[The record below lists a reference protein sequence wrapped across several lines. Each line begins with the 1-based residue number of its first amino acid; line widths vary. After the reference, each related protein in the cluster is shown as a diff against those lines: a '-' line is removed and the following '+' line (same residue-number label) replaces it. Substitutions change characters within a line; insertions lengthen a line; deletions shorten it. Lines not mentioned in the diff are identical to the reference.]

1 MRTLVALLL
10 LWFAMALAGADETPG
25 DGGYVYDQASGG
37 ALSGVLV
44 TYPGGTTHSDAFGH
58 FSVPADLAQ
67 FSLRALGYQRLSQS
81 AAPAGARIGLAPFR
95 AKALY
100 LSVYG
105 IGSKVLRE
113 QALHLIATTEL
124 NALVIDV
131 KGDRGLVPYP
141 SSVALAT
148 QVGAQKVITVRDMP
162 ALIQSLQAQGVY
174 LIARIVVFKD
184 ALLVGLKPQLAV
196 RDAQG
201 RVWRDRE
208 GLMWGDPFS
217 REVWQY
223 NIDLAIEAAK
233 LGFDEIQFDYVRF
246 PDAKGLHFAQAN
258 TETARVNAITAFL
271 AEARQ
276 RLAPYNVFI
285 SADIFGYVS
294 WNANDTAIGQ
304 QLERLAPVV
313 DILSPMLYPSGFQF
327 GIPGYRNA
335 VAAPYAI
342 VERSLQRAKDRTALD
357 GLHFRPWLPAF
368 RDYGFDRRTFG
379 ASQIRAQIDAA
390 EQVGSNGWMLWN
402 PRNQYSAAG
411 LNSEAR

>member
-1 MRTLVALLL
+1 M
-10 LWFAMALAGADETPG
+10 
-25 DGGYVYDQASGG
+25 Q
-37 ALSGVLV
+37 
-44 TYPGGTTHSDAFGH
+44 
-58 FSVPADLAQ
+58 
-67 FSLRALGYQRLSQS
+67 
-81 AAPAGARIGLAPFR
+81 
-95 AKALY
+95 
-100 LSVYG
+100 
-105 IGSKVLRE
+105 
-113 QALHLIATTEL
+113 LIASTEL

-148 QVGAQKVITVRDMP
+148 QAGAQQVITVRDMP
-162 ALIQSLQAQGVY
+162 ALIQSLRDKGVY

-184 ALLVGLKPQLAV
+184 TLLVGLKPELAV

-201 RVWRDRE
+201 NVWRDRE
-208 GLMWGDPFS
+208 GLMWGDPLR

-223 NIDLAIEAAK
+223 NIDLAVEAAQ

-246 PDAKGLHFAQAN
+246 PDAKGLRFAQAN
-258 TETARVNAITAFL
+258 TETARVDAITGFL

-276 RLAPYNVFI
+276 RLSPYNVFV

-304 QLERLAPVV
+304 QLERLGPVL

-327 GIPGYRNA
+327 GIPGYRNP

-342 VERSLQRAKDRTALD
+342 VERSLQKAKERTALD
-357 GLHFRPWLPAF
+357 GLHFRPWLQAF

-379 ASQIRAQIDAA
+379 ATQIRAQIDAA
-390 EQVGSNGWMLWN
+390 EAVGSNGWMLWN

-411 LNSEAR
+411 LNNEADKPSK

>member
-1 MRTLVALLL
+1 MRTLLALMVV
-10 LWFAMALAGADETPG
+10 WFATALAAADVPPG
-25 DGGYVYDQASGG
+25 DGGYVYDQDSGG
-37 ALSGVLV
+37 ALAEVLV
-44 TYPGGTTHSDAFGH
+44 TYPGGTTYSDAFGY
-58 FSVPADLAQ
+58 FSVPANLKQ
-67 FSLRALGYQRLSQS
+67 FSLRALGYQRFSQP
-81 AAPAGARIGLAPFR
+81 AAPAGQRIGLTPFK

-105 IGSKVLRE
+105 VGSRVLRD

-131 KGDRGLVPYP
+131 KSDRGMVPYP
-141 SSVALAT
+141 SSVALAV
-148 QVGAQKVITVRDMP
+148 QAGAQKVITVRDMP
-162 ALIQSLQAQGVY
+162 ALIQSLRAQGVY

-184 ALLVGLKPQLAV
+184 TLLVGLKPQLAV
-196 RDAQG
+196 QDARG
-201 RVWRDRE
+201 HVWRDRE
-208 GLMWGDPFS
+208 GLMWADPFR

-223 NIDLAIEAAK
+223 NIDLAIEAAN

-246 PDAKGLHFAQAN
+246 PDARGLRFAQAN
-258 TETARVNAITAFL
+258 TEPERVNAITGFL

-276 RLAPYNVFI
+276 RLTPYNVFL

-304 QLERLAPVV
+304 QLERLGPAV

-327 GIPGYRNA
+327 GIPGYRNP

-342 VERSLQRAKDRTALD
+342 VERSLQKAKERTALD
-357 GLHFRPWLPAF
+357 GLHFRPWLQAF
-368 RDYGFDRRTFG
+368 RDYGFDRRLFG
-379 ASQIRAQIDAA
+379 ATQIRAQIDAA
-390 EQVGSNGWMLWN
+390 EYAGSNGWMLWN

-411 LNSEAR
+411 LKSEVQ